1 MKIKRMKASFGCLE
15 QAVLELGP
23 GLNLLEAP
31 NESGKSTWA
40 SFIRLMLYGL
50 DTRDRDKKNYLA
62 DKNRYQPWSGAP
74 MEGEMLVEAQGQ
86 DIILRR
92 FLVKNTP
99 FGGFSAQYA
108 ASGEPV
114 PGMTGTN
121 CGEMLLG
128 VGREVF
134 ERSAFLGQGG
144 LVTPAPELER
154 RIAALVSTGQEDVSY
169 TQTADQLREWLNRR
183 QVNKSVGLIP
193 KLEEE
198 LQETDGV
205 LARLD
210 GLTGQIA
217 RYEEE
222 RVRLEGQLRELEG
235 DRQTHIRLKSR
246 ELNQR
251 FGQAQQE
258 LDAAQ
263 AHWDRLERDRR
274 RMGTIPPRETLKQ
287 AQGEL
292 QYLKALDD
300 EIRRGEPALAGA
312 RQEQEQAEEQAR
324 DPYFGGLTGEQAVH
338 KAQQELEKGQA
349 LEIRQKRPRM
359 MIFMFLLLGVFNLC
373 QCIRERNLVFG
384 IGALAVW
391 TIALVLWT
399 RVRKAAQEQKTLLDS
414 YKVEKLEDLL
424 PLAENYKA
432 RWDILEEKMR
442 QVDTVQR
449 ALDDHK
455 RRRERGR
462 AGLLDFVHTFAPEV
476 SDLFGCS
483 AALSRALG
491 MEDRLREA
499 RDRLALTRRR
509 RDDLVAQGAKEFDTL
524 EELRTPDRTL
534 PEVHLQIAET
544 GRLLE
549 EVKQKL
555 NTALGEQKAVGDP
568 AALAARREAL
578 QERLNARTMEHQA
591 ITMALE
597 ALESASRQMQERFSP
612 ALNRRTGELV
622 HRLTGGRYEQVTL
635 SRELEAS
642 ALPTG
647 GIVPRR
653 ALALSGG
660 TADQI
665 YFALR
670 LAVCQ
675 LCLPE
680 DDPAPL
686 VLDDALLAFDGQR
699 LEQALDLLLE
709 LAGERQILL
718 LTCQDREGRILQ
730 NKEITK
736 CDWING

>member
-1 MKIKRMKASFGCLE
+1 MKIKSMTATFGRLE
-15 QAVLELGP
+15 RARLEPGP
-23 GLNLLEAP
+23 GLNLLHAP
-31 NESGKSTWA
+31 NEGGKSTWA
-40 SFIRLMLYGL
+40 AFWRAMLYGI
-50 DTRDRDKKNYLA
+50 DTRDRDKKGYLA

-349 LEIRQKRPRM
+349 LETRQKRPRM

>member
-144 LVTPAPELER
+144 VVTPAPELER

-274 RMGTIPPRETLKQ
+274 RMGIIPPRETLKQ

-338 KAQQELEKGQA
+338 KAQQELERGRT
-349 LEIRQKRPRM
+349 LETRQKKPRM

-524 EELRTPDRTL
+524 EELHTPDRTL

-699 LEQALDLLLE
+699 LEQALYLLLE

>member
-144 LVTPAPELER
+144 VVTPAPELER

-349 LEIRQKRPRM
+349 LETRQKRPRM

-524 EELRTPDRTL
+524 EELHTPDRTL

-555 NTALGEQKAVGDP
+555 NTALGERKAVGDP
-568 AALAARREAL
+568 AALAAQREAL

>member
-144 LVTPAPELER
+144 VVTPAPELER

-217 RYEEE
+217 QYEEE

-235 DRQTHIRLKSR
+235 ERQVHIRLKSR

-300 EIRRGEPALAGA
+300 EIRRGEPALAEA

-349 LEIRQKRPRM
+349 LETRQKRPRM

-524 EELRTPDRTL
+524 EELHTPDRTL

-555 NTALGEQKAVGDP
+555 NTALGERKAVGDP
-568 AALAARREAL
+568 AALAAQREAL

>member
-144 LVTPAPELER
+144 VVTPAPELER

-274 RMGTIPPRETLKQ
+274 RMGIIPPRETLKQ

-338 KAQQELEKGQA
+338 KAQQELERGRT
-349 LEIRQKRPRM
+349 LETRQKKPRM

-524 EELRTPDRTL
+524 EELHTPDRTL

-555 NTALGEQKAVGDP
+555 NTAPGEQKAVGDP

>member
-1 MKIKRMKASFGCLE
+1 M
-15 QAVLELGP
+15 
-23 GLNLLEAP
+23 
-31 NESGKSTWA
+31 
-40 SFIRLMLYGL
+40 
-50 DTRDRDKKNYLA
+50 
-62 DKNRYQPWSGAP
+62 
-74 MEGEMLVEAQGQ
+74 
-86 DIILRR
+86 
-92 FLVKNTP
+92 
-99 FGGFSAQYA
+99 
-108 ASGEPV
+108 
-114 PGMTGTN
+114 
-121 CGEMLLG
+121 
-128 VGREVF
+128 
-134 ERSAFLGQGG
+134 
-144 LVTPAPELER
+144 
-154 RIAALVSTGQEDVSY
+154 
-169 TQTADQLREWLNRR
+169 
-183 QVNKSVGLIP
+183 
-193 KLEEE
+193 
-198 LQETDGV
+198 
-205 LARLD
+205 
-210 GLTGQIA
+210 
-217 RYEEE
+217 
-222 RVRLEGQLRELEG
+222 
-235 DRQTHIRLKSR
+235 
-246 ELNQR
+246 
-251 FGQAQQE
+251 
-258 LDAAQ
+258 
-263 AHWDRLERDRR
+263 
-274 RMGTIPPRETLKQ
+274 
-287 AQGEL
+287 
-292 QYLKALDD
+292 
-300 EIRRGEPALAGA
+300 
-312 RQEQEQAEEQAR
+312 
-324 DPYFGGLTGEQAVH
+324 H
-338 KAQQELEKGQA
+338 KAQQELERGRT
-349 LEIRQKRPRM
+349 LESRQKKPRM

-432 RWDILEEKMR
+432 RWDILEERMR

-524 EELRTPDRTL
+524 EELHTPDRTL

>member
-349 LEIRQKRPRM
+349 LETRQKRPRM

-414 YKVEKLEDLL
+414 YKKEKLEDLL

>member
-62 DKNRYQPWSGAP
+62 DKNRCQPWSGAP
-74 MEGEMLVEAQGQ
+74 REGEMLVEAQGQ

-92 FLVKNTP
+92 YLVKNTP

-144 LVTPAPELER
+144 VVTPAPELER

-274 RMGTIPPRETLKQ
+274 RMGIIPPRETLKQ

-338 KAQQELEKGQA
+338 KAQQELERGRT
-349 LEIRQKRPRM
+349 LETRQKKPRM

-524 EELRTPDRTL
+524 EELHTPDRTL

>member
-349 LEIRQKRPRM
+349 LETRQKRPRM

-524 EELRTPDRTL
+524 EELHTPDRTL

>member
-349 LEIRQKRPRM
+349 LETRQKRPRM

-524 EELRTPDRTL
+524 EALRTPDRTL

>member
-40 SFIRLMLYGL
+40 AFLRLMLYGL
-50 DTRDRDKKNYLA
+50 PRDRDKKNYLS
-62 DKNRYQPWSGAP
+62 DKTRYQPWSGAP
-74 MEGEMLVEAQGQ
+74 MEGELVVESQGRE
-86 DIILRR
+86 IILRR
-92 FLVKNTP
+92 FFIKNTP

-144 LVTPAPELER
+144 VVTPAPELER

-349 LEIRQKRPRM
+349 LETRQKRPRM

-524 EELRTPDRTL
+524 EELHTPDRTL

>member
-144 LVTPAPELER
+144 VVTPAPELER

-349 LEIRQKRPRM
+349 LETRQKRPRM

-399 RVRKAAQEQKTLLDS
+399 RVRKAALEQKTLLDS

-524 EELRTPDRTL
+524 EELHTPDRTL

>member
-144 LVTPAPELER
+144 VVTPAPELER

-251 FGQAQQE
+251 FGQARQE

-300 EIRRGEPALAGA
+300 EIRRGESALAGA

-338 KAQQELEKGQA
+338 KAQQELERGRT
-349 LEIRQKRPRM
+349 LESRQKKPRM

-384 IGALAVW
+384 IGALAIW

-432 RWDILEEKMR
+432 RWDILEERMR

-524 EELRTPDRTL
+524 EELHTPDRTL

-568 AALAARREAL
+568 AALAAQREAL

>member
-144 LVTPAPELER
+144 VVTPAPELER

-217 RYEEE
+217 QYEEE

-235 DRQTHIRLKSR
+235 ERQVHIRLKSR

-349 LEIRQKRPRM
+349 LETRQKKPRM

-524 EELRTPDRTL
+524 EELHTPDRTL

>member
-524 EELRTPDRTL
+524 EELHTPDRTL

-568 AALAARREAL
+568 AALAARRAAL

-699 LEQALDLLLE
+699 LEQALDVLLE

>member
-144 LVTPAPELER
+144 VVTPAPELER

-349 LEIRQKRPRM
+349 LETRQKRPRM

-524 EELRTPDRTL
+524 EELHTPDRTL

-597 ALESASRQMQERFSP
+597 ALDSASRQMQERFSP

>member
-144 LVTPAPELER
+144 VVTPAPELER

-251 FGQAQQE
+251 FGQARQE

-274 RMGTIPPRETLKQ
+274 RMGNIPPRETLKQ

-300 EIRRGEPALAGA
+300 EIRRGESALAGA

-338 KAQQELEKGQA
+338 KAQQELERGRT
-349 LEIRQKRPRM
+349 LESRQKKPRM

-432 RWDILEEKMR
+432 RWDILEERMR

-524 EELRTPDRTL
+524 EELHTPDRTL

>member
-144 LVTPAPELER
+144 VVTPAPELER

-251 FGQAQQE
+251 FGQARQE

-263 AHWDRLERDRR
+263 AHWGRLERDRR

-349 LEIRQKRPRM
+349 LETRQKRPRM

-736 CDWING
+736 CEWING

>member
-144 LVTPAPELER
+144 VVTPAPELER

-300 EIRRGEPALAGA
+300 EIRRGESALAGA

-338 KAQQELEKGQA
+338 KAQQELERGRT
-349 LEIRQKRPRM
+349 LESRQKKPRM

-432 RWDILEEKMR
+432 RWDILEERMR

-524 EELRTPDRTL
+524 EELHTPDRTL